1 MAQRRLPTLAAALA
15 FAAPHAHAQLSS
27 GITAAAFSWEEG
39 HREQAL
45 AAVLQVAPTPWL
57 LLGAVPTV
65 LRVQRAPGAQSQFG
79 LADLPVYAAVFHSG
93 RSLARPTIAVTGSAS
108 VPTGDQSR
116 GLGRGFSLMS
126 AELALA
132 ADPAPGL
139 TIRGGAARLLRVG
152 GDAPRGLST
161 TTLFGDV
168 VLGSRSLTSLALG
181 GYGEL
186 AGEAPAG
193 YETARG
199 LTATLAHTLRGGTT
213 LVLGAGRTVAGSGP
227 NWSFSLGI
235 GTAFGGVSPVGA
247 TAPVVSGGV
256 PRTVGS
262 GPSPL
267 CAIARC

>member
-1 MAQRRLPTLAAALA
+1 
-15 FAAPHAHAQLSS
+15 
-27 GITAAAFSWEEG
+27 
-39 HREQAL
+39 
-45 AAVLQVAPTPWL
+45 
-57 LLGAVPTV
+57 
-65 LRVQRAPGAQSQFG
+65 VQHAPGSQSQFG
-79 LADLPVYAAVFHSG
+79 LADLPVYAAVVHSG
-93 RSLARPTIAVTGSAS
+93 RSSARPTLAVTGSAS
-108 VPTGDQSR
+108 LPTGDDSR
-116 GLGRGFSLMS
+116 GLGRGLSLVS

-139 TIRGGAARLLRVG
+139 TMRGGAARLLRVG
-152 GDAPRGLST
+152 GEAPRGMVT

-168 VLGSRSLTSLALG
+168 VFGSRSLTSLALG

-199 LTATLAHTLRGGTT
+199 LTATLARTLRGGAT
-213 LVLGAGRTVAGSGP
+213 LMLGAGRTVAGSGP
-227 NWSFSLGI
+227 DWTISLGI

-247 TAPVVSGGV
+247 TAPVVSGGGL